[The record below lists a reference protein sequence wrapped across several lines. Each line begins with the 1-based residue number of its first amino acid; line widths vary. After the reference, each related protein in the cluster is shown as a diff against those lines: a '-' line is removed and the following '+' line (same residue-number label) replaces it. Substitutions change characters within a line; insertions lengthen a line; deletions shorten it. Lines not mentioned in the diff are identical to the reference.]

1 MQALGKN
8 FFFDPEIIGNSLT
21 FPEKCQRLP
30 MKIDMKFFSSQT
42 VLLRYLN
49 DLLVHK
55 DLFQRSLSYIQNFSK
70 F

>member
-1 MQALGKN
+1 
-8 FFFDPEIIGNSLT
+8 
-21 FPEKCQRLP
+21 